1 MVVRSTPFRVIRLAA
16 GPRDPQDGDAGA
28 QGGDR
33 QAQED
38 RRTFHDLDEAPG
50 ELAELGL
57 DHIQECEDD
66 PDRGVDEPAQKNA
79 TFPAHGYRFAAATA
93 FFYGSRAPI
102 IPARWARDMRTVA
115 GSAGV
120 KAGPARPA
128 ATRRSSPATLYQP
141 RVVTDSELARC
152 CSG

>member
-28 QGGDR
+28 QGRDGP
-33 QAQED
+33 AQED

-50 ELAELGL
+50 DLAELGL

-66 PDRGVDEPAQKNA
+66 PDRGGDEPAQKNA

-102 IPARWARDMRTVA
+102 IPARWARDMRTV
-115 GSAGV
+115 GVSAEV
-120 KAGPARPA
+120 RARPA
-128 ATRRSSPATLYQP
+128 PPVASS
-141 RVVTDSELARC
+141 
-152 CSG
+152 